1 MGTDPAYPPVKNRF
15 GSPGGCGNER
25 ETLRHTWLERRLLD
39 ELKMDREDWLN
50 AAPNSPVP
58 EVLAG
63 IPLQIVKLT
72 RFVGRMIEDFSPA
85 HLVDQ
90 CPLAQLEDSTKQLL
104 REALHK
110 AYVASG
116 VILPYQT
123 ALRQATDE
131 FAETAAKAE
140 AVWRAGDRERKA
152 EFLSELEAKA
162 LALREALALPQ
173 GVVLP

>member
-1 MGTDPAYPPVKNRF
+1 VKLRF
-15 GSPGGCGNER
+15 GSPGECGNER
-25 ETLRHTWLERRLLD
+25 ETLSHTWLERRLLD
-39 ELKMDREDWLN
+39 ELKMDCEDWLN
-50 AAPNSPVP
+50 AAPNSPIP

-72 RFVGRMIEDFSPA
+72 RFVDRMVEDFSPG

-90 CPLAQLEDSTKQLL
+90 CPLAQLEGSTKQLL
-104 REALHK
+104 REALHT

-116 VILPYQT
+116 VILPYQA
-123 ALRQATDE
+123 ALRLATEE
-131 FAETAAKAE
+131 FSKTAAKAE
-140 AVWRAGDRERKA
+140 TVWRTGDRERKA

-173 GVVLP
+173 GVILP